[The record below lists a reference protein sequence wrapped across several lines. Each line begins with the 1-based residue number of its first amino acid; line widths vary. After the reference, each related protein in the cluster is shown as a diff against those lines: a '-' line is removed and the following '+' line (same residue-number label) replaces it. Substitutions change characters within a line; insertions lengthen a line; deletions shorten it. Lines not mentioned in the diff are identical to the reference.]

1 MQIPVVVA
9 AIREPMSQI
18 QIAVGIAGTGPQP
31 RVEEYDRASTDEAS
45 FRDLLKADRSQIPPA
60 ALLDLAAAT
69 LATLQ
74 RARRLAHV
82 LLRIKIEILFA
93 LGAAEVIRLPIVLG
107 SSSCGSRV
115 YVHTAHRIFHGCC
128 ALHDHLS
135 FVGEVCSDD
144 LSHVD

>member
-1 MQIPVVVA
+1 MC
-9 AIREPMSQI
+9 SS
-18 QIAVGIAGTGPQP
+18 
-31 RVEEYDRASTDEAS
+31 DL

-69 LATLQ
+69 LATLP

-82 LLRIKIEILFA
+82 LLRMKIEILFA

-135 FVGEVCSDD
+135 FVGEV
-144 LSHVD
+144 

>member
-9 AIREPMSQI
+9 AIREPTSQI
-18 QIAVGIAGTGPQP
+18 RIAVGIAGTGPQP

-69 LATLQ
+69 LATLPC
-74 RARRLAHV
+74 ARRLAYV

-115 YVHTAHRIFHGCC
+115 YVYTAQ
-128 ALHDHLS
+128 
-135 FVGEVCSDD
+135 D
-144 LSHVD
+144 LSRLLCSS